1 MTLEL
6 TIDGNRVEAEAG
18 ESLLEVARRA
28 GALVPSLCH
37 HPLVKPYGACRVC
50 LVEVAKGG
58 RTKITTS
65 CNYEVLAGI
74 EVRTDTEIVRR
85 HRRMVLELLLGLA
98 PDAAA
103 VKGLARANGVKEPRF
118 AATSPPAG
126 RERCILCG
134 LCARVCAEGVGGCAI
149 TLSGRGDH
157 KGLEVP
163 YRERIADACIGCGA
177 CAAVCPTGAVE
188 MESVRVRL
196 LREKPATER
205 PCRYNLMGMMPGAL
219 CPNDYDCAR
228 CEVDQRFVEACRP
241 QHPVFAARGLLKP
254 QGWEE

>member
-6 TIDGNRVEAEAG
+6 TIDGRKVEAEAG
-18 ESLLEVARRA
+18 ESLLEVARRE

-50 LVEVAKGG
+50 LVEVVRGG
-58 RTKITTS
+58 RAKITTS
-65 CNYEVLAGI
+65 CNYEVLPGI

-85 HRRMVLELLLGLA
+85 HRRVVLELLLGLA
-98 PDAAA
+98 PGAASVA
-103 VKGLARANGVKEPRF
+103 GLARANGVKETRF
-118 AATSPPAG
+118 AAVDPPAG

-134 LCARVCAEGVGGCAI
+134 LCARVCAEVVGACAI
-149 TLSGRGDH
+149 TLSGRGDR

-163 YRERIADACIGCGA
+163 YRERISGACIGCGA
-177 CAAVCPTGAVE
+177 CAFVCPTGAIE

-196 LREKPATER
+196 LRERPATQR
-205 PCRYNLMGMMPGAL
+205 PCRYNLMGVMPGAL

-228 CEVDQRFVEACRP
+228 CEVDQRFFEASRP
-241 QHPVFAARGLLKP
+241 HHPVFAARGLFTP
-254 QGWEE
+254 RGWEK